1 MSDIQHTY
9 ALLQQMYELMQQIEA
24 QGKTT
29 ERQVSQTTTSVR
41 QFEQILMRSLILTRR
56 LGLNDDLSNAAM
68 QIQRTTLLIYQLN
81 AALQALSV
89 ISMSNPVGAILAVT
103 GMAITAFN
111 VADSI
116 TYDSRG

>member
-1 MSDIQHTY
+1 MLQEISK
-9 ALLQQMYELMQQIEA
+9 LLDEVDT
-24 QGKTT
+24 KTDNVQKKT
-29 ERQVSQTTTSVR
+29 EQTIISVR
-41 QFEQILMRSLILTRR
+41 QFEQILIRSLVLTRR
-56 LGLNDDLSNAAM
+56 QGLNDDLSNAAT

-89 ISMSNPVGAILAVT
+89 ISMANPVGAVLAVT

-111 VADSI
+111 IADSI